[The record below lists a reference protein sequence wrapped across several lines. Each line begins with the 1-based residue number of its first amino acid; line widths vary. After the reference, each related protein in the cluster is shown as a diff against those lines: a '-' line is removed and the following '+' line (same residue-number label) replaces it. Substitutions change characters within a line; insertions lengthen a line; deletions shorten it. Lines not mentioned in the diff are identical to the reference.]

1 MSKSINEM
9 KVNELLIQVIS
20 NSFKYYISVKTAIV
34 KGSEVTL
41 KNATK
46 L

>member
-1 MSKSINEM
+1 M

-20 NSFKYYISVKTAIV
+20 NLFKYYISIKTAIV